1 MVSFPSTLKTDFSS
15 LDKIPLINHLLA
27 DFGFAR
33 HLGVADMAA
42 TLCGSPMYMA
52 PEVLMSH
59 VYDSSADLY
68 SIGTIVY
75 QCLTGRAPFHA
86 TSPQELRQFYE
97 RTDVLKP
104 TIPAGTS
111 PGLSELICSL
121 LKKNP
126 KERMSAKDFFRH
138 PFIRERPNRKVIM
151 VSDFFFRGNHPRYA
165 CD

>member
-1 MVSFPSTLKTDFSS
+1 
-15 LDKIPLINHLLA
+15 
-27 DFGFAR
+27 
-33 HLGVADMAA
+33 MAA

-138 PFIRERPNRKVIM
+138 PFIRERPNRKVIYTNNYG
-151 VSDFFFRGNHPRYA
+151 F
-165 CD
+165 

>member
-1 MVSFPSTLKTDFSS
+1 MVSFTPTIITGLFS
-15 LDKIPLINHLLA
+15 LNRLPLINHLLA

-151 VSDFFFRGNHPRYA
+151 VFEFFFRGNHPRYA

>member
-1 MVSFPSTLKTDFSS
+1 MLYFLLVFLQ
-15 LDKIPLINHLLA
+15 LA

-33 HLGVADMAA
+33 YLAGADMAA

-86 TSPQELRQFYE
+86 TSPQELRAFYE
-97 RTDVLKP
+97 RSDQLRP
-104 TIPAGTS
+104 SIPSGTS
-111 PGLSELICSL
+111 PQLAELICSL
-121 LKKNP
+121 LRKNP
-126 KERMSAKDFFRH
+126 KERLQAADFFRH
-138 PFIRERPNRKVIM
+138 PFMRDGKMRKV
-151 VSDFFFRGNHPRYA
+151 RW
-165 CD
+165 CDL

>member
-1 MVSFPSTLKTDFSS
+1 MTVIS
-15 LDKIPLINHLLA
+15 A

-33 HLGVADMAA
+33 YLAGADMAA

-86 TSPQELRQFYE
+86 TSPQELRAFYE
-97 RTDVLKP
+97 RSDQLRP
-104 TIPAGTS
+104 SIPAGTS
-111 PGLSELICSL
+111 PQLGELICSL
-121 LKKNP
+121 LRKNP
-126 KERMSAKDFFRH
+126 KERLQAADFFRH
-138 PFIRERPNRKVIM
+138 PFMRDNKLRKVIFLL
-151 VSDFFFRGNHPRYA
+151 VRSVLTLSIEVCFIIANHSGGKG
-165 CD
+165 